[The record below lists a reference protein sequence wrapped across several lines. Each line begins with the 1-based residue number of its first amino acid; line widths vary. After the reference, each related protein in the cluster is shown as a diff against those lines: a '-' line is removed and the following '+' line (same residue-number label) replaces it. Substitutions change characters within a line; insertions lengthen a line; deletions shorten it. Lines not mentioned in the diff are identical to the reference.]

1 MQTAPHVNFK
11 GNCREAFSFYA
22 ETFGGRIVFAMTYG
36 EAPGSEN
43 APAEVRRQI
52 IHARVDFDGQYLLG
66 CDAPADR
73 YQAPQGFAVMAA
85 VEKPADA
92 ERIFKALAERS
103 EERRVGKECRYR
115 GARCKRRRQT
125 ECEGRG

>member
-11 GNCREAFSFYA
+11 GNCREAFNFYA

-52 IHARVDFDGQYLLG
+52 IHARVDFGGQYLLG

-73 YQAPQGFAVMAA
+73 YQAPQGLDRKSTRLYSSHGYISYAVFCL
-85 VEKPADA
+85 KKKKTTDTQ
-92 ERIFKALAERS
+92 
-103 EERRVGKECRYR
+103 
-115 GARCKRRRQT
+115 RCVHASD
-125 ECEGRG
+125 